1 MGPALPSRRVPEGW
15 DSPSDAST
23 DPTRPGRGKSLPSRP
38 VTIRPL
44 VAAVAA
50 AYLVVA
56 ALPCLPASAAS
67 PPASPAVSQSRADA
81 ETGPVIASSCH
92 CGCRKTGGP
101 AAGWSRVAPAP
112 PPVVDAPPPARATI
126 PGLPARAPR
135 LPRAPVFAIDPVP
148 I

>member
-1 MGPALPSRRVPEGW
+1 M
-15 DSPSDAST
+15 
-23 DPTRPGRGKSLPSRP
+23 
-38 VTIRPL
+38 TIRPL
-44 VAAVAA
+44 VAAVATT
-50 AYLVVA
+50 YLVVA

-67 PPASPAVSQSRADA
+67 PLASPAMSQSSADA

-92 CGCRKTGGP
+92 CGCRKTGP

-112 PPVVDAPPPARATI
+112 PPEVEAPPPAPATI
-126 PGLPARAPR
+126 PALPARAPR